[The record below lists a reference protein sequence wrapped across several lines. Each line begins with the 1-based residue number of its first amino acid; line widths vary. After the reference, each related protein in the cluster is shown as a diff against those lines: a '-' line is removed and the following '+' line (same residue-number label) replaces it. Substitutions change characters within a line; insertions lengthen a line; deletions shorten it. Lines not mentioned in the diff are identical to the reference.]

1 MSKKVT
7 KLKKGHDSDK
17 NAFES
22 SPLIVWIALWIE
34 NTYSKFQVNIFS
46 NYRDITKCLSS
57 CTLSTMTTTRLWQY
71 LEFSPKTAE
80 LKML

>member
-22 SPLIVWIALWIE
+22 SPLIVWIAL
-34 NTYSKFQVNIFS
+34 
-46 NYRDITKCLSS
+46 
-57 CTLSTMTTTRLWQY
+57 
-71 LEFSPKTAE
+71 
-80 LKML
+80 